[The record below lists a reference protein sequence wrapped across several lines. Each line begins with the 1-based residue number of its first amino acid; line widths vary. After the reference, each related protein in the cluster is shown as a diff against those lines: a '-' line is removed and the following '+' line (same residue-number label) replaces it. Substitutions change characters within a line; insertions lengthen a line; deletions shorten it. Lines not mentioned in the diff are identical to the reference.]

1 MTMMTNTFRQIR
13 ALCRTMRKATWEK
26 GPNVHNTLQCIRTP
40 DEHCPLTFTALVAT
54 GKDLEL
60 QQFRNAG
67 ALLGIT
73 ARLSTRIADAADKN
87 LIWGDNTFVLKLRRI
102 LLKAAGLPPD

>member
-1 MTMMTNTFRQIR
+1 MTTNTFRQIR
-13 ALCRTMRKATWEK
+13 ALCRTMRKTTWK
-26 GPNVHNTLQCIRTP
+26 KAPNIYQRLECIRTL
-40 DEHCPLTFTALVAT
+40 DDHCPLTFTALVAT

-73 ARLSTRIADAADKN
+73 SRLSTRIADAADN
-87 LIWGDNTFVLKLRRI
+87 HLILYDHKSFVLKLRRI